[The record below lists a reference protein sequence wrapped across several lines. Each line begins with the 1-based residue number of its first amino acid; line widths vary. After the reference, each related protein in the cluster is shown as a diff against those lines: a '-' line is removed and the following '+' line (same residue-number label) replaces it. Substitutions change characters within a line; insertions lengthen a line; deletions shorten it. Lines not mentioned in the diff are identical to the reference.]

1 MEEYP
6 ALFKYLKFKK
16 RRDVAKQIT
25 KAVVKGSIQINDES
39 IIKELLVFINP
50 VLEKEP
56 DYENVSDAIFKEE
69 QMQVAKIVFQIQNTD
84 AYVVWEILRKFL
96 EKFEK
101 GG

>member
-6 ALFKYLKFKK
+6 ALFKYLRFKK

-25 KAVVKGSIQINDES
+25 KAVVKGSIQITDES
-39 IIKELLVFINP
+39 IIKELLIFINP

-56 DYENVSDAIFKEE
+56 DYENVTDAVFKEE
-69 QMQVAKIVFQIQNTD
+69 QIQVAKIVFQIQNAD
-84 AYVVWEILRKFL
+84 ALVVWEILRKFL